1 MQKRDKLVTITV
13 KEEIIKEDD
22 SVMKDYLKSKCD
34 ASGITKYE
42 TVFLPHK
49 SDLVVY

>member
-1 MQKRDKLVTITV
+1 LVTITV

-34 ASGITKYE
+34 A
-42 TVFLPHK
+42 
-49 SDLVVY
+49 